1 MLIIVNVCN
10 FRVCELI
17 NEKVCMCLCVFLP
30 VKKDRK
36 INQLNIL
43 ICIMAKFLIKN
54 YICIFY
60 QKNI

>member
-17 NEKVCMCLCVFLP
+17 NEKVCVCLCVFLP

-43 ICIMAKFLIKN
+43 ICIMPKFLIKN